1 MIRET
6 IVTTQSAPGAG
17 GCVHIAPIG
26 IIQDGDGWV
35 IAPFRPSTTL
45 DNLRANPFAVVNYT
59 DDVRVF
65 AGCLTGR
72 RDWPTRP
79 ASVVPGAV
87 LQGALAHAELAV
99 ERVTEDQ
106 QRPRFR
112 CTIVQEESHAPFHGF
127 NRAQAAV
134 VEAAILVSRLGML
147 PWDKVEREIAYLE
160 IAVSKTAGPREVEA
174 WGWLMERIEA
184 HRRSLQAHEA
194 RA

>member
-6 IVTTQSAPGAG
+6 IVTTVSAENN
-17 GCVHIAPIG
+17 VHIAPMGVTIE
-26 IIQDGDGWV
+26 GDLHI

-79 ASVVPGAV
+79 ATRVAGTV
-87 LQGALAHAELAV
+87 LEQSLAHAELEVARV
-99 ERVTEDQ
+99 EEDDI
-106 QRPRFR
+106 RPRFH
-112 CTIVQEESHAPFHGF
+112 CVAVHAETHAPFRGF

-134 VEAAILVSRLGML
+134 VEAAILVSRLHML
-147 PWDKVEREIAYLE
+147 PFEKVKREIAYLQ
-160 IAVSKTAGPREVEA
+160 IAIDKTSGPAEAEA
-174 WGWLMERIEA
+174 WGWLLERIAEFE
-184 HRRSLQAHEA
+184 RQAFEGK